1 MGCLFRTYQRGS
13 FFPELLAIFDDD
25 ALVSLGNLNARRGEE
40 RRIGEGGEV
49 GADSVDAGALDALEL
64 YLVGIGRKLGMPTK
78 GVRRADTKAGLP
90 LRWGDG
96 GSFSCS

>member
-49 GADSVDAGALDALEL
+49 GADSVVPVLWMHLSSTLSGLDESWACPQRGSEGLT
-64 YLVGIGRKLGMPTK
+64 RKQAC
-78 GVRRADTKAGLP
+78 R
-90 LRWGDG
+90 
-96 GSFSCS
+96 